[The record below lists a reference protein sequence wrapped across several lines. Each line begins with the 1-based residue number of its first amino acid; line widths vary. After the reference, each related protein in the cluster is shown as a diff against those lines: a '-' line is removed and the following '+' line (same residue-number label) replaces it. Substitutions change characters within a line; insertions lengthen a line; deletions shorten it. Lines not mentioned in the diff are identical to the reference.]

1 MLEDDA
7 ALPTI
12 LPAAAW
18 NWLTCERVIPA
29 EWPFSLFEFSC
40 LRLRACA

>member
-1 MLEDDA
+1 MLEDDT

-18 NWLTCERVIPA
+18 NWLTYERVIA
-29 EWPFSLFEFSC
+29 WPFSWFEFSC
-40 LRLRACA
+40 LRLRAFA